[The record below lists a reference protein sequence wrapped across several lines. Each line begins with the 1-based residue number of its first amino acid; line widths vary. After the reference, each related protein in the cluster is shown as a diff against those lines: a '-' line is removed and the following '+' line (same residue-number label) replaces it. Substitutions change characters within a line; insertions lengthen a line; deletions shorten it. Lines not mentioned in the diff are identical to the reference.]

1 MRQRFPVSDQGGC
14 VPFDPV
20 SSLDSEWR
28 RLASRELPALLRVWS
43 AREPTLAPFADPT
56 QLIRFLREP
65 APSAQKDELLRA
77 LVRIAADDPLA
88 ARVVLQALMPGLK
101 RIAGR
106 VLLDLSE
113 RDELWELLLAHAW
126 ERIRQY
132 PLARRP
138 QRIAANILLDT
149 LRRTMRELERERR
162 RRHRSVT
169 PEAVRSPNSDQR
181 AEATRILLDAI
192 SASAISQLEARI
204 LFAIRVEHCS
214 LADAA
219 GEEGLPYNVL
229 RVRLQRAERRLLLHL
244 GYSGVPNRRSRGP
257 FSSARVGGPTEAS
270 RIHPAPH
277 VEEPTTHD
285 IGWLSG
291 ADDA

>member
-1 MRQRFPVSDQGGC
+1 VD
-14 VPFDPV
+14 FDPV
-20 SSLDSEWR
+20 MSL
-28 RLASRELPALLRVWS
+28 SRDWQLLVCGPLPARLRAWAVE
-43 AREPTLAPFADPT
+43 EPALAPFAGEPAR
-56 QLIRFLREP
+56 LIAFLRGP
-65 APSAQKDELLRA
+65 AGAAAKDELLQA
-77 LVRIAADDPLA
+77 LVRIAAEESLA
-88 ARVVLQALMPGLK
+88 ARVVLHALMPGLK

-113 RDELWELLLAHAW
+113 RDELWALLLAHAW
-126 ERIRQY
+126 ERIRRY

-149 LRRTMRELERERR
+149 LRRTTRELERERR

-169 PEAVRSPNSDQR
+169 GEASHCPSSDQR
-181 AEATRILLDAI
+181 AEATRILLDAT
-192 SASAISQLEARI
+192 STGAISQLEARI
-204 LFAIRVEHCS
+204 IFAIRVERCS

-219 GEEGLPYNVL
+219 AEEGLPYNVL

-244 GYSGVPNRRSRGP
+244 GYTAVPNRRSRGP
-257 FSSARVGGPTEAS
+257 FSSARVDGPTEAS
-270 RIHPAPH
+270 RIDPAPH
-277 VEEPTTHD
+277 VEESTTRD